1 MEQREVRLLNHS
13 CPHATASQF
22 SRFATESATL
32 FFTGTDAASDSACEE
47 TKKPIKKRPLQD
59 MRESTFLLEQEH
71 RFEHMI
77 NAFEGLHALDVDPEV
92 ETFTNGLAYSLNKTS
107 GFQHAKLFKEIND
120 LVYDTMFLKCT
131 TTPRPP
137 QIPHLPP
144 HAKPHLGAFRP
155 PCPVSTP
162 SAPTVHSDSV
172 AFSNWGM
179 HVNPPTFQ
187 MDGSGSGDMTRTL
200 QYEEL

>member
-59 MRESTFLLEQEH
+59 MRESTFLLEQEC

-107 GFQHAKLFKEIND
+107 GFQCAKLFKEIND
-120 LVYDTMFLKCT
+120 LVYDTMFPKHT
-131 TTPRPP
+131 TAPRPP
-137 QIPHLPP
+137 KHHIHLQMLNPTWGHSGPPIQCLPLLLLQFMVTLLLSRTGECMSTHQLIPPGL
-144 HAKPHLGAFRP
+144 
-155 PCPVSTP
+155 
-162 SAPTVHSDSV
+162 
-172 AFSNWGM
+172 
-179 HVNPPTFQ
+179 
-187 MDGSGSGDMTRTL
+187 
-200 QYEEL
+200 